1 MDRNGHWT
9 VEFQQFLY
17 DDYAELGWDL
27 YDPNGFHAG
36 FHNVR
41 GHNKDSKITD
51 YIQSVNRP
59 YGDSMPFGVDV
70 TVYEPHNG
78 DMAKV
83 NFEIRKKVT
92 GCDSMP
98 GIPCRPYMTT
108 ENRIESDP
116 WRLQTCEQACKDN
129 KKNAPLVSKDMWC
142 QDLNAADWQPMYKG
156 FTGWQRHFKCG
167 WKGFD

>member
-1 MDRNGHWT
+1 
-9 VEFQQFLY
+9 
-17 DDYAELGWDL
+17 
-27 YDPNGFHAG
+27 
-36 FHNVR
+36 
-41 GHNKDSKITD
+41 
-51 YIQSVNRP
+51 
-59 YGDSMPFGVDV
+59 
-70 TVYEPHNG
+70 
-78 DMAKV
+78 MAKV

-142 QDLNAADWQPMYKG
+142 QDLNAADWQPMYEG
-156 FTGWQRHFKCG
+156 YTGWQRHFKCG